1 MRLSPSAHL
10 DTFCR
15 DRLPAPDQWPEF
27 RFDLPELHYPER
39 LNCAVELL
47 DATAARDG
55 ADRPCL
61 HSAGGTGAGGTGA
74 GGTGAGGTGPSG
86 TWTYGEVVRRTN
98 QLAQVLTEDFGL
110 RPGNRVLLRG
120 PNAPWL
126 AVAWLAVIKAGGVAV
141 TTMAL
146 LRPREIATIVGLT
159 QPSLAL
165 CDHRFAGDLAAG
177 APALTTLHYGP
188 GLDGTDEP
196 GDLAARCAAK
206 DGTFTAVDTAADDV
220 AMLASTSGT
229 TGQPKVAM
237 HFHRDVLA
245 TADTFSRYMIKP
257 RSDDVFTGTP
267 PLGFTYGLG
276 GLLLFPLRAGASTLL
291 IERATPAEL
300 ADMIAAHG
308 VTVLSTAPTA
318 YRAML
323 AAGKASSLKNLR
335 RCVSAGEHLPKSVWE
350 EFRQATGIAIID
362 GIGSTEMLHVFIA
375 AADDDIRP
383 GSTGKAV
390 PGYRATILDENGDE
404 VSDGEP
410 GWLAVQGPTGCRYLS
425 DERQRNYVR
434 HGWNITGDT
443 YIRDADGYYWFQ
455 ARSDDMIISAGYNIA
470 GPEVEE
476 ALLSHPDVLEVAVI
490 GAPNPGRGMIVQ
502 AFVVL
507 RQGVVPDAAKVT
519 ELQEFAK
526 QSIAPYKYPRTVEF
540 VTELPKTISGKT
552 QRYRLRQMA
561 EAKLQARSG

>member
-1 MRLSPSAHL
+1 MRLSDSAHL

-15 DRLPAPDQWPEF
+15 DRLPPLDQWPEF
-27 RFDLPELHYPER
+27 RFDLPELNYPER
-39 LNCAVELL
+39 LNCAAELL
-47 DATAARDG
+47 DVTTARDG

-61 HSAGGTGAGGTGA
+61 LSPTE
-74 GGTGAGGTGPSG
+74 
-86 TWTYGEVVRRTN
+86 TWTYGETVRRTN
-98 QLAQVLTEDFGL
+98 QLARVLTEDFGL
-110 RPGNRVLLRG
+110 RPGNRVMLRG

-126 AVAWLAVIKAGGVAV
+126 AAAWLAVIKAGGVAV

-159 QPSLAL
+159 EPSLAL
-165 CDHRFAGDLAAG
+165 CDHRFAADLAAG
-177 APALTTLHYGP
+177 APGLTAIVYG
-188 GLDGTDEP
+188 GDGPD
-196 GDLAARCAAK
+196 DLAGRCAAK
-206 DGTFTAVDTAADDV
+206 DGTFTPVDTAADDV

-245 TADTFSRYMIKP
+245 TADTFSKYLIKP
-257 RSDDVFTGTP
+257 HRDDVFTGTP

-300 ADMIAAHG
+300 ADAIAAHG

-323 AAGKASSLKNLR
+323 AAGKAPALKQLR
-335 RCVSAGEHLPKSVWE
+335 RCVSAGEHLPRSVWE
-350 EFRQATGIAIID
+350 DFRQATGLAIID
-362 GIGSTEMLHVFIA
+362 GIGSTEMLHIFIA

-383 GSTGKAV
+383 GSTGTAI
-390 PGYRATILDENGDE
+390 PGYRATILDERGE
-404 VSDGEP
+404 EAPDGVP
-410 GWLAVQGPTGCRYLS
+410 GRLAVQGPTGCRYLS
-425 DERQRNYVR
+425 DERQRTYVQ

-443 YIRDADGYYWFQ
+443 YIRDADGYFWYQ

-476 ALLSHPDVLEVAVI
+476 ALLGHPDVLEVAVI
-490 GAPNPGRGMIVQ
+490 GAPDPGRGMVVQ
-502 AFVVL
+502 AYVVL
-507 RQGVVPDAAKVT
+507 REGAAADLAKVA
-519 ELQEFAK
+519 ELQDFTK
-526 QSIAPYKYPRTVEF
+526 SSIAPYKYPRMIEF
-540 VTELPKTISGKT
+540 VSELPKTISGKT

-561 EAKLQARSG
+561 GEKLQARSG

>member
-47 DATAARDG
+47 DATAARVG

-61 HSAGGTGAGGTGA
+61 HSAGGNGAA
-74 GGTGAGGTGPSG
+74 GTGPSG

-126 AVAWLAVIKAGGVAV
+126 AVAWLAVIKAGGVTV

-350 EFRQATGIAIID
+350 EFHQATGIAIID

-404 VSDGEP
+404 VPDGEP

-434 HGWNITGDT
+434 RGWNITGDT

-490 GAPNPGRGMIVQ
+490 GAPDPGRGMIVQ